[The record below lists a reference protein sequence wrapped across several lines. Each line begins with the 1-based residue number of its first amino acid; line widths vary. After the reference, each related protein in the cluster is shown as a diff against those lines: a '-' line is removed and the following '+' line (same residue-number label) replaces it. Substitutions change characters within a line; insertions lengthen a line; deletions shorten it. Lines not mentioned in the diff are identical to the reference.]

1 MFFHY
6 IERYI
11 EWIVRPSLNL
21 PKHDT
26 RDTFAERPTSTARRQ
41 HAEHRN
47 VITCKCTCWALY
59 MYKYM

>member
-21 PKHDT
+21 PKHAT
-26 RDTFAERPTSTARRQ
+26 RDTFNPSHVISSFFRSLICL
-41 HAEHRN
+41 HNFEHH
-47 VITCKCTCWALY
+47 IE
-59 MYKYM
+59 